1 MRYHDSMFGHLFTSF
16 IHEPIYNALV
26 FLVGIVP
33 GGDVG
38 VAIIILTAVIKF
50 ILLPL
55 SIGAIRSQVAMKE
68 IDPEL
73 KRLKEELKG
82 NQEELGKRTMA
93 LFKEKKVN
101 PVASILVLLIQIPIV
116 IGLYR
121 VFLSEATGKGF
132 DAAGLYSFVHLPLSV
147 SFSFLGV
154 IDLTGKSIALA
165 LIVMVTQ
172 FIYARMLTIAKPD
185 KSEPASFQTDLARSM
200 HLQMRY
206 VFPLLMGG
214 IAYAVSA
221 AVALYFVVSNIFA
234 IGQELAVKKL
244 RTHGTP

>member
-1 MRYHDSMFGHLFTSF
+1 MLGHLFTTF
-16 IHEPIYNALV
+16 IHAPIYNALV
-26 FLVGIVP
+26 FLVGVVP

-38 VAIIILTAVIKF
+38 IAIIILTTLIKLV
-50 ILLPL
+50 LLPL

-73 KRLKEELKG
+73 KRLRLEFKN

-121 VFLSEATGKGF
+121 VFLSEGSGTGF
-132 DAAGLYSFVHLPLSV
+132 DPAGLYSFVHLPLTI
-147 SFSFLGV
+147 SFSFLGLV
-154 IDLTGKSIALA
+154 DLTGKSIALA
-165 LIVMVTQ
+165 LVVMVTQ
-172 FIYARMLTIAKPD
+172 FVYARMLTTQKPD
-185 KSEPASFQTDLARSM
+185 PAEPASFQTDLARSM

-206 VFPLLMGG
+206 VFPILMGV
-214 IAYAVSA
+214 IAYAVHA
-221 AVALYFVVSNIFA
+221 AVALYFVVSNVFA

-244 RTHGTP
+244 RKHGTP